1 MSTTKSM
8 NLGTDAPSFTLEN
21 MNPKFGGGY
30 VSLADCAEASGLLV
44 AFICNHCPYVV
55 QIKDSLASFAEFY
68 ADNGLA
74 VIAISANDAD
84 AYPADSPEN
93 MRLDAEK
100 HNYTF
105 PYLYDTDQHVAMA
118 YQAQCTPD
126 LFLFNKERKL
136 VYRGQYDN
144 ARPGNDV
151 SVSGDDLSAATD
163 ALLTGKPVSEDQKPS
178 VGCSIKW
185 KPDNQP
191 K

>member
-1 MSTTKSM
+1 MS
-8 NLGTDAPSFTLEN
+8 LGADAPSFTLEN

-30 VSLADCAEASGLLV
+30 VSLSDCAEAPGLLV

-74 VIAISANDAD
+74 VIAINANDAD
-84 AYPADSPEN
+84 SYPADSPEN
-93 MRLDAEK
+93 MKLDAEK

-105 PYLYDTDQHVAMA
+105 PYLYDADQHVAMA

-144 ARPGNDV
+144 ARPGNGV
-151 SVSGDDLSAATD
+151 PVSGDDLSAAAD